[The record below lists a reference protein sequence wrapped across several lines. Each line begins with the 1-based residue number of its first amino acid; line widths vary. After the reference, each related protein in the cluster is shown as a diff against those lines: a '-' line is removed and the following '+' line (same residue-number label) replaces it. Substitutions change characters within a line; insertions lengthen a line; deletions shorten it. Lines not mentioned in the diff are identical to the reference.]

1 MFVVFEAKGFQY
13 LGSPGEKL
21 KIPRLDTK
29 IGEKVSFEKVL
40 LVKNGD
46 TKIGQ
51 PYIEG
56 ASIKAKVIEHGR
68 YKKIIVFKFKRRN
81 RYRKTRG
88 HRQTYTEIEIKDI
101 ILGGKVEPKKKS
113 EKEEI
118 KAEKKTVVKDKKIK
132 KTHRPTKKTTVTSKK
147 ETKAVGKP
155 KKAITKTKQATKT
168 TTKAKKPTVAA
179 KKAIKATGKTKKTK
193 SVAKKATTKSKKTT
207 VGAKKTKK

>member
-29 IGEKVSFEKVL
+29 IGERVSFEKVL

-56 ASIKAKVIEHGR
+56 ASIAAEVIEHGR

-81 RYRKTRG
+81 RYRRTRG
-88 HRQTYTEIEIKDI
+88 HRQMYTEIEIKDI
-101 ILGGKVEPKKKS
+101 ILGGKLKPKKKS

-118 KAEKKTVVKDKKIK
+118 KVEKKTVAKDKKIK
-132 KTHRPTKKTTVTSKK
+132 KTTDKTEKKTAVAKK
-147 ETKAVGKP
+147 ETKAVGKT
-155 KKAITKTKQATKT
+155 KKAITKTKKATKT
-168 TTKAKKPTVAA
+168 TTKAKEPTVAA
-179 KKAIKATGKTKKTK
+179 KKTIKATGKTKKTK
-193 SVAKKATTKSKKTT
+193 SVTKKETTKSKKTT

>member
-29 IGEKVSFEKVL
+29 IGERVSFEKVL

-46 TKIGQ
+46 IKIGQ

-56 ASIKAKVIEHGR
+56 ASIAAEVIEHGR
-68 YKKIIVFKFKRRN
+68 YRKIIVFKFKRRN
-81 RYRKTRG
+81 RYRRTRG

-118 KAEKKTVVKDKKIK
+118 KVEKKTVVKDKKIK

-155 KKAITKTKQATKT
+155 KKATTKTKQATKT
-168 TTKAKKPTVAA
+168 TTKAKKPTVTA